1 MLKKTKQIPFISSAD
16 KLGERKDRSAAP
28 EEIGAEFPFPF
39 PFAASPVSF
48 PGNTFDGGPSLGA
61 PSNTFVLAAERSCW
75 TTEGRVG
82 SCTSVRT
89 CYPKFKLPELSNLE
103 TWVIGTRGTCHYVEP
118 DGRQVSLYPGL
129 GVHIVLMTSHMF
141 LPRCTEC
148 AVRNNKPPE
157 RTVSFTPVCMDK
169 FRLSRSIPILAV
181 LN

>member
-1 MLKKTKQIPFISSAD
+1 MTKCLKKKQIPFISSAD

-129 GVHIVLMTSHMF
+129 GVYIVLMTWLF
-141 LPRCTEC
+141 
-148 AVRNNKPPE
+148 
-157 RTVSFTPVCMDK
+157 VST
-169 FRLSRSIPILAV
+169 
-181 LN
+181 